1 MICEPG
7 EKCSDCPYF
16 REVETDYDIEIR
28 CAKYDYES
36 HNKKDGK
43 INKETKETADKM
55 IESLT
60 KREIRGQLEEIQNF
74 IENEVHTV
82 VCPDNWWIYSN
93 LHDEMEQ
100 LMIILKR
107 NEVI

>member
-36 HNKKDGK
+36 HNKKDEK
-43 INKETKETADKM
+43 TYKEIVDEI
-55 IESLT
+55 IESMKIIVELELDNPYELT
-60 KREIRGQLEEIQNF
+60 PKEIKKDICMSKDQ
-74 IENEVHTV
+74 IEWN
-82 VCPDNWWIYSN
+82 
-93 LHDEMEQ
+93 HDYKIKNVEM
-100 LMIILKR
+100 I
-107 NEVI
+107 